1 MRYIYLLF
9 LFSLSACATQWQKSH
24 NENGD
29 IEYSL
34 KIQNNHTA
42 PSTGLID
49 IETDKLQAGDIL
61 FSSNHGII
69 SKSIRYLGTTSVS
82 HTFIYIGNNQAAE
95 AVGSGIRI
103 ISIDDSIKDSSTLA
117 VYRHPQLTQQHADL
131 LREFAY
137 QHLDKSYNHFGI
149 VKQLPYTITR
159 KVCELPVIPRH
170 TRHLCLNTM
179 AVVEISPIKL
189 PKSQRYFCSQFVM
202 EGYKYAG
209 LPLSKHNP
217 EWISP
222 ADILHMRDDDVSS
235 FVPNVALQYVGHLRY
250 KDSSL
255 KNSYQQTA
263 QMKFK
268 K

>member
-1 MRYIYLLF
+1 MRHLYLCCLT
-9 LFSLSACATQWQKSH
+9 LLLTSCATQWQKTT
-24 NENGD
+24 NENGKKT
-29 IEYSL
+29 YSL
-34 KIQNNHTA
+34 NVQNNHTF
-42 PSTGLID
+42 SHTGLINID
-49 IETDKLQAGDIL
+49 TDSLNAGDIL
-61 FSSNHGII
+61 FSANHGIV
-69 SKSIRYLGTTSVS
+69 SKSIRYLGTSPVS

-222 ADILHMRDDDVSS
+222 ADILHMRNDDVSS

-250 KDSSL
+250 RDGL
-255 KNSYQQTA
+255 ADNEINLQT
-263 QMKFK
+263 MFK